1 MTRQYLKLGVMSCVS
16 VDKAGVSYK
25 TTLLEEPIRCLD
37 PDSQYGVVAEYER
50 TLQTR
55 VNLAI
60 GTLAYKLE
68 RKDLAKKARKEKE
81 DSASGEESDNSE
93 GKAAPPTARMKRRAK
108 DLAKKNAAIEA
119 KTKSTSEHSKEEGEK
134 KRSRTHSKEER
145 SKPKGRAPETVLTQ
159 EQRAKF
165 RPHTEYKGCYGV
177 IAHNGCFFSGK
188 R

>member
-1 MTRQYLKLGVMSCVS
+1 
-16 VDKAGVSYK
+16 
-25 TTLLEEPIRCLD
+25 
-37 PDSQYGVVAEYER
+37 VVAEYER

-81 DSASGEESDNSE
+81 DSASGEDSDNSE

-108 DLAKKNAAIEA
+108 DLAKKRAA
-119 KTKSTSEHSKEEGEK
+119 KSTSEHSKEEGEK
-134 KRSRTHSKEER
+134 KRSRTHSKEHK
-145 SKPKGRAPETVLTQ
+145 SMPKGKAPETVLTQ
-159 EQRAKF
+159 EQRAKL

-177 IAHNGCFFSGK
+177 IAHNGCFFQEKVTSAGTLMGRK
-188 R
+188 SWTRSS